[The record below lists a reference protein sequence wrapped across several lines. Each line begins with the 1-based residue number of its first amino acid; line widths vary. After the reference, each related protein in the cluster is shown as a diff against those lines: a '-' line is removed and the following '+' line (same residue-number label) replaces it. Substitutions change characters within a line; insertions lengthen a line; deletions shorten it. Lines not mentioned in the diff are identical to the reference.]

1 MTNDKSATMPAG
13 RDLAGQLKDSAVQ
26 VKDETKQRVSGVA
39 AQAQEQVASRISD
52 QKDTT
57 AESLSGVAQALRQTG
72 QQLRDKD
79 QVGVTDYIDQAAEQ
93 VERLSGYLRDNN
105 LGQLMGDVEHFARR
119 QPTLFLG
126 GAFVLGL
133 VGARFLKSSRP
144 SASSND
150 YTSYAMGE
158 RQPYT
163 QGYSAARGIYDNGE
177 YTRYKSYLGDEHT
190 AGETRSAATHEP
202 RARSHGEPLEK

>member
-1 MTNDKSATMPAG
+1 MTNDKSASTPAG
-13 RDLAGQLKDSAVQ
+13 RDLAGQIKDTASQ

-39 AQAQEQVASRISD
+39 AQAQEQVTSRIAT

-57 AESLSGVAQALRQTG
+57 AESLTGVAQALRQTG

-79 QVGVTDYIDQAAEQ
+79 QVGMTEYIDQAAEQ
-93 VERLSGYLRDNN
+93 VERLSGYLRSND
-105 LGQLMGDVEHFARR
+105 LGQLMGDVEQFARR

-133 VGARFLKSSRP
+133 IGARFLKSSRP
-144 SASSND
+144 SYGND
-150 YTSYAMGE
+150 GYTNYSMGE

-163 QGYSAARGIYDNGE
+163 RGYTAARGIYDTGE
-177 YTRYKSYLGDEHT
+177 YARYKSYLGNEYN
-190 AGETRSAATHEP
+190 AGEPSSTASSEP
-202 RARSHGEPLEK
+202 RVRSYGERLEN